1 MQWLKGKVEIVWP
14 DGLKSIDAKLPAPKD
29 WPLAVK

>member
-1 MQWLKGKVEIVWP
+1 MQWFKGKVEIVWP
-14 DGLKSIDAKLPAPKD
+14 NTVKSMEAKLPAPAD